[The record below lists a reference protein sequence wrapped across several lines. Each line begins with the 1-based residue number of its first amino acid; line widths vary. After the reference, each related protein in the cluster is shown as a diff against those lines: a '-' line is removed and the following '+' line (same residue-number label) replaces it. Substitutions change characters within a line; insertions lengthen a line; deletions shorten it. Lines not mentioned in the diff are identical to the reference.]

1 MTCKTAPADRPGQN
15 LCFTSVLFPGGHA
28 APDVALLFIHIQH
41 LSHLLIE
48 AAIALGQALL
58 KILMY
63 RGFGYAEVG
72 CGGTDG
78 GTGLDHVHSQ
88 LAYTLLDGV

>member
-41 LSHLLIE
+41 LPHLLIE
-48 AAIALGQALL
+48 AAVALGQALL

-63 RGFGYAEVG
+63 RGFGYAKVCRCGADG
-72 CGGTDG
+72 CAGF
-78 GTGLDHVHSQ
+78 DHVHSQ
-88 LAYTLLDGV
+88 LADALLDGV

>member
-1 MTCKTAPADRPGQN
+1 
-15 LCFTSVLFPGGHA
+15 
-28 APDVALLFIHIQH
+28 VALLLIYIQH
-41 LSHLLIE
+41 LPYLLVKAEI
-48 AAIALGQALL
+48 ILGQALL